1 MVVGNETGQVPI
13 ANSAWAA
20 AENLYNFLFGYYI
33 KKYIYIKGLMAFFKH
48 IQLCRIMISILW
60 VKALVQLL
68 SILNSLIGG
77 HYVPAISSLILSKKP
92 SWLSFKGV
100 GIGDG

>member
-48 IQLCRIMISILW
+48 IQL
-60 VKALVQLL
+60 
-68 SILNSLIGG
+68 
-77 HYVPAISSLILSKKP
+77 
-92 SWLSFKGV
+92 
-100 GIGDG
+100 